1 MPGKHL
7 CNNCSQFF
15 TLKALV
21 KHMNECVVNV
31 AEEQQTVVPD
41 KRRKV
46 EEAIE
51 HSMEGLLDNSS
62 SFDLE
67 GCEVEEV
74 TAEKNG
80 TCTSIKNIRRQYVLP
95 NDDNC
100 IEFMDKKNKEFH
112 EIMQEYNIS
121 DKAAAA
127 LVQWNNKH
135 CSCGPSILSRH
146 KAHSI
151 ESRATIIK
159 PK

>member
-51 HSMEGLLDNSS
+51 HSIEGLLDNSS

-67 GCEVEEV
+67 GCEVEKV
-74 TAEKNG
+74 IAEKMALALPLKTFDTSTSFQTMTTASSSWTERTRSSMKSCRSTTSSIKLQLHLFNG
-80 TCTSIKNIRRQYVLP
+80 TTNI
-95 NDDNC
+95 
-100 IEFMDKKNKEFH
+100 
-112 EIMQEYNIS
+112 
-121 DKAAAA
+121 A
-127 LVQWNNKH
+127 LVNHVQI
-135 CSCGPSILSRH
+135 SYLEVI
-146 KAHSI
+146 
-151 ESRATIIK
+151 
-159 PK
+159 